1 MKRRVRP
8 VELYAALAGIIAL
21 GSLAYASGHF
31 NQQFAPSEARS
42 VNLVPE
48 TNPYGFAEKN
58 NTTMFNLNA
67 FYNESPPK
75 FSVKIEPELVVSMN
89 AALPKEETCKKI
101 RYKKAPVDSVAV
113 NDVPIAGD
121 NWMRYR
127 GYCYPHW
134 LGEQKSVK
142 LNLGTKYRGHKT
154 INLNAIATDPSLFEI
169 WANQLMA
176 LTGGIASRVAMRDST
191 STGNTKVS
199 GFLSRTST
207 SIS

>member
-1 MKRRVRP
+1 M
-8 VELYAALAGIIAL
+8 ELYAALAGIIAL

-89 AALPKEETCKKI
+89 AALPKEGNLQEDT
-101 RYKKAPVDSVAV
+101 V
-113 NDVPIAGD
+113 
-121 NWMRYR
+121 
-127 GYCYPHW
+127 
-134 LGEQKSVK
+134 QKS
-142 LNLGTKYRGHKT
+142 
-154 INLNAIATDPSLFEI
+154 AC
-169 WANQLMA
+169 
-176 LTGGIASRVAMRDST
+176 
-191 STGNTKVS
+191 
-199 GFLSRTST
+199 
-207 SIS
+207 